1 MVKPNSGNLTALQEC
16 ERQFKALTS
25 RFISSLDSSSLI
37 SRWVIAHSGGL
48 DSQLLLHLACQVL
61 PRNQI
66 VVLHINHNLQ
76 VESDGWSK
84 FSKKQAEVNGVAHHL
99 VSVTPN
105 NSSEVAARDARYA
118 AFNDFV
124 VEGDCV
130 LVGHH
135 ADDQAETLLFRWL
148 RGAGLTGLKG
158 MPRQRELGQGY
169 LLRPLLYCSRK
180 QLEQAATE
188 IDLEFIQ
195 DPSNDSIDYDR
206 NFLRHKVLPGL
217 KLRWPQLLSRWQKNA
232 DLVAKSE
239 SLLNHY
245 LDRDLSQ
252 CLTTNRQLNLDVW
265 GLLIEIKRPELI
277 RRWVYNEIGFLLN
290 EWQLEKIQQDVIQ
303 AQSDAN
309 PIYSIQEHSL
319 RRFRNHLYIVSP
331 SSELLDNVE
340 ISEAGRWTLGDGEL
354 IIELTK
360 PLQKSLKLQRRKGGE
375 RCIPHGQQH
384 SKSVKKLLQEADLP
398 PWVKADW
405 PLIFQGETLVA
416 VPGICVCD
424 GWDKESSGFSLL
436 WRPLSLSD

>member
-1 MVKPNSGNLTALQEC
+1 MKPNTGNLTALQEC

-25 RFISSLDSSSLI
+25 RFISSLDSSSSI

-48 DSQLLLHLACQVL
+48 DSQLLLHLACKVL
-61 PRNQI
+61 PRSQI

-76 VESDGWSK
+76 VEADSWST
-84 FSKKQAEVNGVAHHL
+84 FSERQAELHGVVHHL
-99 VSVTPN
+99 VSVIPN

-118 AFNDFV
+118 AFNNFV

-130 LVGHH
+130 LFGHH

-148 RGAGLTGLKG
+148 RGTGLTGLKG
-158 MPRQRELGQGY
+158 MPEQRDLGQGY

-180 QLEQAATE
+180 QLEQAATA

-206 NFLRHKVLPGL
+206 NFLRHKVLPEL
-217 KLRWPQLLSRWQKNA
+217 KQRWPQLLARWQKNA
-232 DLVAKSE
+232 DLVTKSE

-245 LDRDLSQ
+245 LDQDLSQ
-252 CLTTNRQLNLDVW
+252 CLVTKKQLNLAVW
-265 GLLIEIKRPELI
+265 GNLAEVKRLDLI
-277 RRWVYNEIGFLLN
+277 RRWVYNEVGFLLN
-290 EWQLEKIQQDVIQ
+290 EQQLKQIQQDVIQ

-331 SSELLDNVE
+331 SYELLDNVE
-340 ISEAGRWTLGDGEL
+340 ISEAGCWVLGDGEL
-354 IIELTK
+354 TIELAK
-360 PLQKSLKLQRRKGGE
+360 PLQKPLMLRRRKGGE
-375 RCIPHGQQH
+375 RCVPHGQVL

-398 PWVKADW
+398 PWVKSDW
-405 PLIFQGETLVA
+405 PLIFQGETVVA
-416 VPGICVCD
+416 VPGICVCN

>member
-1 MVKPNSGNLTALQEC
+1 MNPNSGNLTALQEC

-158 MPRQRELGQGY
+158 MPGQRELGQGY

-195 DPSNDSIDYDR
+195 DPSNDSIEYDR
-206 NFLRHKVLPGL
+206 NFLRHKVLPEL

-245 LDRDLSQ
+245 LDQDLSQ
-252 CLTTNRQLNLDVW
+252 CLTANRQLNLDVW

-290 EWQLEKIQQDVIQ
+290 EWQLEQIQQDVIQ

-340 ISEAGRWTLGDGEL
+340 ISEAGRWALGDGEL

-375 RCIPHGQQH
+375 RCIPHGRQH

-398 PWVKADW
+398 PWVKVDW
-405 PLIFQGETLVA
+405 PLIFQGETVVA

>member
-1 MVKPNSGNLTALQEC
+1 MVKPNTGNLTALQEC
-16 ERQFKALTS
+16 ERQFQALTS

-48 DSQLLLHLACQVL
+48 DSQLLLYLACKVL
-61 PRNQI
+61 PRSQI

-76 VESDGWSK
+76 VDADSWST
-84 FSKKQAEVNGVAHHL
+84 FSERQAELNGVVHYS
-99 VSVTPN
+99 VSVTPD

-118 AFNDFV
+118 AFNNFV
-124 VEGDCV
+124 IEGDCV
-130 LVGHH
+130 LFGHH

-158 MPRQRELGQGY
+158 MPEQREMGRGY

-180 QLEQAATE
+180 QLEQAVTE
-188 IDLEFIQ
+188 IGLEFIQ

-206 NFLRHKVLPGL
+206 NFLRHKVLPEL

-245 LDRDLSQ
+245 LDQDLRQ
-252 CLTTNRQLNLDVW
+252 CLTANRQLNLDVW
-265 GLLIEIKRPELI
+265 GLLIEMKRSELI

-290 EWQLEKIQQDVIQ
+290 EQQLEQIQQDVIQ

-309 PIYSIQEHSL
+309 PIYSIQEYSL

-340 ISEAGRWTLGDGEL
+340 ISEAGCWELGDGEL
-354 IIELTK
+354 TIEFAK
-360 PLQKSLKLQRRKGGE
+360 PLQKSLTLQRRKGGE
-375 RCIPHGQQH
+375 RCVPHGHAH

-398 PWVKADW
+398 PWEKACW
-405 PLIFQGETLVA
+405 PLIFQGETVVA